1 MKAFHSRREYCHL
14 PRQLGGG
21 PVPLLKL
28 GSTGH
33 TNRRKI
39 GILPAFPHSDEASCQ
54 VIWEQQVH
62 VPLPTFSSPGLLG
75 EGGWETQRPSR
86 DWNGCAILLSEGR
99 RNRPPGAPKNNA
111 SRHDCTIRLI
121 PGKNGKRK
129 KKAIKQSHARSL
141 SPSWSPHHS
150 LHP

>member
-1 MKAFHSRREYCHL
+1 MLRDDIHGHDVTKLESGEAFCSPRLVNEGFPFETVVL
-14 PRQLGGG
+14 PPPPLTWGG

-28 GSTGH
+28 GSKGH

-39 GILPAFPHSDEASCQ
+39 RIPPAFPHSDEASCQ

-86 DWNGCAILLSEGR
+86 D
-99 RNRPPGAPKNNA
+99 
-111 SRHDCTIRLI
+111 
-121 PGKNGKRK
+121 
-129 KKAIKQSHARSL
+129 
-141 SPSWSPHHS
+141 
-150 LHP
+150 